1 MAWTHALAGSL
12 ALLIAG
18 CAAPAPQPGVAA
30 DFPPTLRP
38 ALHPQWIDAAGH
50 VTWPPNDGC
59 ATPAV
64 AIVLPPGMVIDR
76 FGAEGGSFFSAPD
89 QSFAAR
95 AMPYICPRMAYTV
108 YRVKQP
114 IPAQA
119 CPAAP
124 WFGEPGGAPQFKT
137 PHTVAALLAAGS
149 IEADP
154 AATLRAGAV
163 CRGP

>member
-1 MAWTHALAGSL
+1 MRRSIWLLMAMLTA
-12 ALLIAG
+12 
-18 CAAPAPQPGVAA
+18 CAMSPPPAPVPA
-30 DFPPTLRP
+30 DFPPTLRTDLYP
-38 ALHPQWIDAAGH
+38 KWVDSQNHI
-50 VTWPPNDGC
+50 TWPPDDGC
-59 ATPAV
+59 ASPAV
-64 AIVLPPGMVIDR
+64 PITLPPGMVIDR
-76 FGAEGGSFFSAPD
+76 FGSEGGNFFSAPD

-137 PHTVAALLAAGS
+137 AQNVAGLLAAGI